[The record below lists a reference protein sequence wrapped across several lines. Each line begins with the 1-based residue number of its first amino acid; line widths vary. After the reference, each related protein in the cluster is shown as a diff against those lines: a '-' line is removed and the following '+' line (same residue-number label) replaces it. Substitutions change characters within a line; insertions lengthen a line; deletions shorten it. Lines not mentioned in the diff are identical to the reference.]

1 MLYYYTCALAASSFA
16 CSSCARPSRSLP
28 RSFCRWYL
36 HTSAYVSIR
45 QHTSACTCMRQQNFL
60 ALVLCAQMQL
70 RFCLA
75 LVAVTQLLCAQR
87 QLRLRM
93 RPHTSAYVGIRE
105 LSLR

>member
-1 MLYYYTCALAASSFA
+1 
-16 CSSCARPSRSLP
+16 
-28 RSFCRWYL
+28 
-36 HTSAYVSIR
+36 
-45 QHTSACTCMRQQNFL
+45 MRQQNFL